1 MNEKRAAGE
10 RTVRRR
16 WGRRLVPYALIF
28 PGGGW
33 LFAFFLVPVA
43 MMVYTSLQSGSL
55 LLGGFR
61 FTWEFSNYSEAIA
74 DGQEFLVRSII
85 YAGAVTVLTLLIAY
99 PMTYWIAFYAGRWKA
114 SLLFL
119 ILAPFFVSF
128 VIRTVQWGFLLAD
141 NGVILGPL
149 KDLGLLP
156 ADFRV
161 LATPFAVIAGITYN
175 YLPFTA
181 LPLFVALD
189 RIDKELVL
197 AAKDLYASRWQ
208 AFRRVVLPLSIPGIF
223 AAIVLT
229 FVPATGDYINADVLG
244 GPGTTMV
251 GNVIQ
256 SKFLVQGDY
265 PEAAALSVIVMAM
278 MVVLVAIYARA
289 LGTGDATH
297 ELVPSMQSSGSPPK
311 SRRWT
316 RFVLPTYTI
325 AVIVYLAAPIFVMI
339 LFGFN
344 DVPGD
349 RQSARFFGFTL
360 DWYIDLFAERGLT
373 EALINSLWIAPVSAL
388 VATILGTLLGMA
400 LGRYRFTGRVATG
413 FVIFLAIAIP
423 EIVFGASLLSLFV
436 ASDAPL
442 GPTTILVSH
451 IAFSV
456 AFVAVTVR
464 ARVHGLGRTLEDAAQ
479 DLFATPV
486 ATFFRVT
493 LPLIFPGVLV
503 GFLLAFVLSLDDFVI
518 TSFVRGQ
525 SNTFPLWVYGASRIG
540 IPPQVN
546 VMGTLLFATALVLAL
561 LNVVVVQRGSGAT
574 AAAARRR
581 RSTPRAER

>member
-1 MNEKRAAGE
+1 MSSTSFEHDPATGRRTE
-10 RTVRRR
+10 RIGSRFR
-16 WGRRLVPYALIF
+16 RRLVPYGLLL

-33 LFAFFLVPVA
+33 LLVLFLLPMG
-43 MMVYTSLQSGSL
+43 MMVYTSLQSGGL
-55 LLGGFR
+55 LIGGFD
-61 FTWEFSNYSEAIA
+61 FTWEFSNYSDAFA
-74 DGQEFLVRSII
+74 DGREFLVRSMV
-85 YAGAVTVLTLLIAY
+85 YALIVTVATLAVAY
-99 PMTYWIAFYAGRWKA
+99 PMTYWIAFHGGRWKA

-149 KDLGLLP
+149 KDLGILP
-156 ADFRV
+156 DDFKV
-161 LATPFAVIAGITYN
+161 LATPFAVVAGITYN

-189 RIDKELVL
+189 RIDREFVV
-197 AAKDLYASRWQ
+197 AANDLYAGRWQ
-208 AFRRVVLPLSIPGIF
+208 AFRRVVLPLSVPGIF
-223 AAIVLT
+223 AAVVLT

-265 PEAAALSVIVMAM
+265 PEAAALSVIVMTI
-278 MVVLVAIYARA
+278 MVVLVAIYARF
-289 LGTGDATH
+289 LGTDVAAH
-297 ELVPSMQSSGSPPK
+297 ELAPSQQSSGTLRR

-316 RFVLPTYTI
+316 RFLLPAYTG
-325 AVIVYLAAPIFVMI
+325 AVILYLASPIFVMI

-373 EALINSLWIAPVSAL
+373 EALINTVWIAPVSAL
-388 VATILGTLLGMA
+388 AATILGTFLGLA
-400 LGRYRFTGRVATG
+400 LGRYRFSGRVVTG
-413 FVIFLAIAIP
+413 FIIFLAIAIP

-436 ASDAPL
+436 ATDAPL
-442 GPTTILVSH
+442 GPATILVSH

-486 ATFFRVT
+486 TTFFRVT
-493 LPLIFPGVLV
+493 VPVILPAILA

-525 SNTFPLWVYGASRIG
+525 ANTFPLWVYGASRVG

-546 VMGTLLFATALVLAL
+546 VMGTLLFALAL
-561 LNVVVVQRGSGAT
+561 AMALTNVAIAQRARVRSGV
-574 AAAARRR
+574 
-581 RSTPRAER
+581 

>member
-1 MNEKRAAGE
+1 MQTE
-10 RTVRRR
+10 RSGRR
-16 WGRRLVPYALIF
+16 GRRLVPYALLL

-33 LFAFFLVPVA
+33 LIVFFLIPLA
-43 MMVYTSLQSGSL
+43 MMIHTSLQSGGL

-61 FTWEFSNYSEAIA
+61 FTWEFSNYAEALT
-74 DGQEFLVRSII
+74 DGREFLLRSIL
-85 YAGAVTVLTLLIAY
+85 YAGVVTALALAITY
-99 PMTYWIAFYAGRWKA
+99 PMTYWIAFYGGRWKA

-156 ADFRV
+156 DDFQV

-181 LPLFVALD
+181 LALFVALD
-189 RIDKELVL
+189 RIDKELVV

-265 PEAAALSVIVMAM
+265 PEAAALSVVVMAI
-278 MVVLVAIYARA
+278 MVVIVALYARV
-289 LGTGDATH
+289 LGTADAAH
-297 ELVPSMQSSGSPPK
+297 ELVPTISNPTAAPRG
-311 SRRWT
+311 RRWT
-316 RFVLPTYTI
+316 RFLLPAYTF
-325 AVIVYLAAPIFVMI
+325 AVIVYLTAPVLVMI

-360 DWYIDLFAERGLT
+360 DWYVNLFAERGLT
-373 EALINSLWIAPVSAL
+373 EALVTSLWIAPLSAL
-388 VATILGTLLGMA
+388 VATILGTFLGLA
-400 LGRYRFTGRVATG
+400 LGRYRFTGRAATG
-413 FVIFLAIAIP
+413 FIIFLAIAIP

-436 ASDAPL
+436 ASEAPL

-464 ARVHGLGRTLEDAAQ
+464 ARVSGLGRTLEDAAQ

-486 ATFFRVT
+486 TTFFRVT
-493 LPLIFPGVLV
+493 LPLILPGVFA

-525 SNTFPLWVYGASRIG
+525 ATTFPLWVYGASRIG

-561 LNVVVVQRGSGAT
+561 LNVVIVQRGTG
-574 AAAARRR
+574 AAARGRRR
-581 RSTPRAER
+581 RSAARAAR